1 MGAKYVPPYD
11 RKEKHL
17 PECNWCGPGTNVTR
31 RIKEGVQP
39 MSALDK
45 ACMQHDMDTESRGPK
60 RAGTDSAKIRA
71 SDARLARQAKK
82 IALDRRTSKRQR
94 ALAWVV
100 YRAMK
105 INKWR
110 KSRGGDLDV

>member
-1 MGAKYVPPYD
+1 
-11 RKEKHL
+11 
-17 PECNWCGPGTNVTR
+17 
-31 RIKEGVQP
+31 

-45 ACMQHDMDTESRGPK
+45 ACMQHDMDTESRGPQK
-60 RAGTDSAKIRA
+60 ARGDPKLIRA

-82 IALDRRTSKRQR
+82 IALDPRTSRRQR

-105 INKWR
+105 LNKWR